1 MATLYE
7 VTGQLLSLQDSLAI
21 ETDPETLTTI
31 LDTMEGLDFEFEA
44 KANGYAKII
53 RNLTSDVEG
62 LKTEIDRLQ
71 SRKKTLENNISALKN
86 RLEYSMIQTGK
97 EKFKTELFSFGIQS
111 NPAAVIMDEQY
122 LENIP
127 EEYLIPQEPKLDK
140 KKLAADLKAGVD
152 LEGIAHLEQS
162 RSLRIR

>member
-1 MATLYE
+1 MTLYE
-7 VTGQLLSLQDSLAI
+7 LTNDWLQLMTMLEEGADEDVI
-21 ETDPETLTTI
+21 NNTL
-31 LDTMEGLDFEFEA
+31 EGLDYEIEQ
-44 KANGYAKII
+44 KADGYARVI
-53 RNLTSDVEG
+53 RNMEADIAG
-62 LKTEIDRLQ
+62 LKTEIDRMTN
-71 SRKKTLENNISALKN
+71 RKKVLENNITRLKVN
-86 RLEYSMIQTGK
+86 LQNSMEITGK
-97 EKFKTELFSFGIQS
+97 TKFKTDLFSFNVQN

-162 RSLRIR
+162 RSLRIK

>member
-1 MATLYE
+1 MTLYE
-7 VTGQLLSLQDSLAI
+7 LTNDWLQLMTMLEEGADEDVI
-21 ETDPETLTTI
+21 NDTL
-31 LDTMEGLDFEFEA
+31 EGLDYEIEQ
-44 KANGYAKII
+44 KADGYARVI
-53 RNLTSDVEG
+53 RNMEADIAG
-62 LKTEIDRLQ
+62 LKTEIDRMTN
-71 SRKKTLENNISALKN
+71 RKKVLENNITRLKIHLQN
-86 RLEYSMIQTGK
+86 SMEITGK
-97 EKFKTELFSFGIQS
+97 TKFKTNLFSFNVQA

-162 RSLRIR
+162 RSLRIK

>member
-1 MATLYE
+1 
-7 VTGQLLSLQDSLAI
+7 
-21 ETDPETLTTI
+21 
-31 LDTMEGLDFEFEA
+31 
-44 KANGYAKII
+44 
-53 RNLTSDVEG
+53 
-62 LKTEIDRLQ
+62 
-71 SRKKTLENNISALKN
+71 
-86 RLEYSMIQTGK
+86 MIQTGK

>member
-1 MATLYE
+1 MTLYE
-7 VTGQLLSLQDSLAI
+7 LTNDWLQLMTMLEEGADEDVI
-21 ETDPETLTTI
+21 NNTL
-31 LDTMEGLDFEFEA
+31 EGLDYEIEQ
-44 KANGYAKII
+44 KADGYARVI
-53 RNLTSDVEG
+53 RNMEADIAG
-62 LKTEIDRLQ
+62 LKTEIDRMTN
-71 SRKKTLENNISALKN
+71 RKKVLENNITRLKVN
-86 RLEYSMIQTGK
+86 LQNSMEITGK
-97 EKFKTELFSFGIQS
+97 IKFKTDLFSFNVQA

-162 RSLRIR
+162 RSLRIK

>member
-1 MATLYE
+1 MTLYE
-7 VTGQLLSLQDSLAI
+7 LTNDWLQLMTMLEEGADEDVI
-21 ETDPETLTTI
+21 NDTL
-31 LDTMEGLDFEFEA
+31 EGLDYEIEQ
-44 KANGYAKII
+44 KADGYARVI
-53 RNLTSDVEG
+53 RNMEADIAG
-62 LKTEIDRLQ
+62 LKTEIDRMTN
-71 SRKKTLENNISALKN
+71 RKKVLENNITRLKVN
-86 RLEYSMIQTGK
+86 LQNSMEITGK
-97 EKFKTELFSFGIQS
+97 TKFKTDLFSFNVQA

-162 RSLRIR
+162 RSLRIK

>member
-7 VTGQLLSLQDSLAI
+7 LTQDWIQLMNLLEDGADEDVI
-21 ETDPETLTTI
+21 NDTL
-31 LDTMEGLDFEFEA
+31 EGLDYEIED
-44 KANGYAKII
+44 KAEGYAKVI
-53 RNLTSDVEG
+53 RNIESDIAG
-62 LKTEIDRLQ
+62 LKAEIERMTDRK
-71 SRKKTLENNISALKN
+71 RVLENNIIRMKN
-86 RLEYSMIQTGK
+86 NLQAAMELTGK
-97 EKFKTELFSFGIQS
+97 TKFKTDLFSFNVQN

-127 EEYLIPQEPKLDK
+127 EEYLIPQEPKIDK

-162 RSLRIR
+162 RSLRIK

>member
-1 MATLYE
+1 MTLYE
-7 VTGQLLSLQDSLAI
+7 LTNDWLQLM
-21 ETDPETLTTI
+21 TLLEEGADEDVI
-31 LDTMEGLDFEFEA
+31 NDTLEGLDYEIEQ
-44 KANGYAKII
+44 KADGYARVI
-53 RNLTSDVEG
+53 RNIEADIAG
-62 LKTEIDRLQ
+62 LKTEIDRMTN
-71 SRKKTLENNISALKN
+71 RKKVLENNITRLKAN
-86 RLEYSMIQTGK
+86 LQNTMIITGK
-97 EKFKTELFSFGIQS
+97 EKFKTDLFSFNIQA

>member
-7 VTGQLLSLQDSLAI
+7 LTQDWIQLMNLLEDGADEDVI
-21 ETDPETLTTI
+21 NDTL
-31 LDTMEGLDFEFEA
+31 EGLDYEIED
-44 KANGYAKII
+44 KAEGYAKVI
-53 RNLTSDVEG
+53 RNIESDIAG
-62 LKTEIDRLQ
+62 LKAEIERMTDRK
-71 SRKKTLENNISALKN
+71 RILENNITRMKN
-86 RLEYSMIQTGK
+86 NLQAAMELTGK
-97 EKFKTELFSFGIQS
+97 TKFKTDLFSFNVQN

-127 EEYLIPQEPKLDK
+127 EEYLIPQESKIDK

-162 RSLRIR
+162 RSLRIK

>member
-1 MATLYE
+1 MTLYE
-7 VTGQLLSLQDSLAI
+7 LTNDWLQLMIMLEEGADEDVI
-21 ETDPETLTTI
+21 NDTL
-31 LDTMEGLDFEFEA
+31 EGLDYEIEQ
-44 KANGYAKII
+44 KADGYARVI
-53 RNLTSDVEG
+53 RNMEADIAG
-62 LKTEIDRLQ
+62 LKTEIDRMTN
-71 SRKKTLENNISALKN
+71 RKKVLENNITRLKVN
-86 RLEYSMIQTGK
+86 LQNSMEITGK
-97 EKFKTELFSFGIQS
+97 TKFKTDLFSFNVQA

-162 RSLRIR
+162 RSLRIK

>member
-7 VTGQLLSLQDSLAI
+7 LTQDWIQLMNLLEDGADEDVI
-21 ETDPETLTTI
+21 NDTL
-31 LDTMEGLDFEFEA
+31 EGLDYEIED
-44 KANGYAKII
+44 KAEGYAKVI
-53 RNLTSDVEG
+53 RNIESDIVG
-62 LKTEIDRLQ
+62 LKAEIERMTDRK
-71 SRKKTLENNISALKN
+71 RVLENNITRMKN
-86 RLEYSMIQTGK
+86 NLQAAMELTGK
-97 EKFKTELFSFGIQS
+97 TKFKTDLFSFNVQN

-127 EEYLIPQEPKLDK
+127 EGYLIPQEPKLDK

-162 RSLRIR
+162 RSLRIK

>member
-1 MATLYE
+1 MTLYE
-7 VTGQLLSLQDSLAI
+7 LTNDWLQLMTMLEEGADEDVI
-21 ETDPETLTTI
+21 NDTL
-31 LDTMEGLDFEFEA
+31 EGLDYEIED
-44 KANGYAKII
+44 KAEGYAKVI
-53 RNLTSDVEG
+53 RNIESDIAG
-62 LKTEIDRLQ
+62 LKAEIERMTDRK
-71 SRKKTLENNISALKN
+71 RVLENNITRMKN
-86 RLEYSMIQTGK
+86 NLQAAMELTGK
-97 EKFKTELFSFGIQS
+97 TKFKTDLFSFNVQS
-111 NPAAVIMDEQY
+111 NPAAVVMDEQY

>member
-7 VTGQLLSLQDSLAI
+7 LTQDWIQLMNLLEDGADEDVI
-21 ETDPETLTTI
+21 NDTL
-31 LDTMEGLDFEFEA
+31 EGLDYEIED
-44 KANGYAKII
+44 KAEGYAKVI
-53 RNLTSDVEG
+53 RNIESDIAG
-62 LKTEIDRLQ
+62 LKAEIERMTDRK
-71 SRKKTLENNISALKN
+71 RILENNITRMKN
-86 RLEYSMIQTGK
+86 NLQAAMELTGK
-97 EKFKTELFSFGIQS
+97 TKFKTDLFSFNVQA

-162 RSLRIR
+162 RSLRIK

>member
-1 MATLYE
+1 MTLYE
-7 VTGQLLSLQDSLAI
+7 LTNDWLQLMTMLEEGADEDVI
-21 ETDPETLTTI
+21 NDTL
-31 LDTMEGLDFEFEA
+31 EGLDYEIEQ
-44 KANGYAKII
+44 KADGYARVI
-53 RNLTSDVEG
+53 RNMEADIAG
-62 LKTEIDRLQ
+62 LKTEIDRMTN
-71 SRKKTLENNISALKN
+71 RKKVLENNITRLKIN
-86 RLEYSMIQTGK
+86 LQNSMEITGK
-97 EKFKTELFSFGIQS
+97 TKFKTNLFSFNVQA

-162 RSLRIR
+162 RSLRIK

>member
-1 MATLYE
+1 MTLYE
-7 VTGQLLSLQDSLAI
+7 LTNDWLQLMTMLEEGADEDVI
-21 ETDPETLTTI
+21 NDTL
-31 LDTMEGLDFEFEA
+31 EGLDYEIEQ
-44 KANGYAKII
+44 KADGYARVI
-53 RNLTSDVEG
+53 RNMEADIAG
-62 LKTEIDRLQ
+62 LKTEIDRMTN
-71 SRKKTLENNISALKN
+71 RKKVLENNITRLKAN
-86 RLEYSMIQTGK
+86 LQNSMEITGK
-97 EKFKTELFSFGIQS
+97 IKFKTDLFSFNVQD
-111 NPAAVIMDEQY
+111 NPAAVVMDEQY